1 MAAVEADAAAS
12 GQPISL
18 GEKFELL
25 RTHPNSGHRQKHIEK
40 LLPRAL
46 DLYKDAKA
54 KARRL
59 DAMGAAKV
67 KLGEGK
73 RNWDGGKSEKPVD
86 TQLRKEEEDDGRTKT
101 VVVDVAT
108 T

>member
-25 RTHPNSGHRQKHIEK
+25 RTHPNSGQRQRHIEK

-46 DLYKDAKA
+46 DIWKEAKAMERRKDAV
-54 KARRL
+54 
-59 DAMGAAKV
+59 GQAKV
-67 KLGEGK
+67 RLGEGK
-73 RNWDGGKSEKPVD
+73 RAWNEKSEGVRPVGEVM
-86 TQLRKEEEDDGRTKT
+86 RKEEGEVGTK
-101 VVVDVAT
+101 
-108 T
+108 